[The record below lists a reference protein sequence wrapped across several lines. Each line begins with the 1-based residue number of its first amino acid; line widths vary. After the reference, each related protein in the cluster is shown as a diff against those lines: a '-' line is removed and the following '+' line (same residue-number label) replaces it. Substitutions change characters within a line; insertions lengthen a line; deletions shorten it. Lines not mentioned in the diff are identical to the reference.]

1 MDRDRNRLRVLI
13 HENEVLKRFA
23 SVESKV
29 RERDPDLYEQ
39 FSKLRNDVSSW
50 NSAVRRI
57 SYQSDLSMTH
67 AKDDLEEDIPAEEPS
82 DHGIEQEVD
91 QEGEEEEKERD
102 EEAMSEEEEK
112 EESCPDVDPM
122 KESPQTLP
130 SEGDDNDVLNGTVS
144 QSVTDDQ
151 ENEEATDDRE
161 KEEVTGDPE
170 EEGDEG
176 ESEPSPALQDL
187 DDELSEDVEMMLDPH
202 CNPPLQLGK
211 KQKLKYKPRLNVVWQ
226 RRLEASQKEREERM
240 KETEAGKSDPQAQNL
255 KTTKNKAYASVPC
268 RIYEKQPKQP
278 HRSPEEFTQE
288 SQDLDIFDTELDRR
302 KSFPQVDPH
311 KDPHHLGIDCKIE
324 PRGNRSSELRYL
336 RSTALKAADTD
347 LKRPGFFHPLSRA
360 NSRHALSEA
369 YSRNVSNTL
378 PLRRSNTI
386 HLGTSRQNPN
396 GTTAEDAAN
405 KESLST
411 ALSLKPVQSNV
422 TSVNHFQTEL
432 RRAKSLT
439 HQGPTLLSHLASS
452 KEPVVGHRPPH
463 LQRPSI
469 KS

>member
-1 MDRDRNRLRVLI
+1 MD
-13 HENEVLKRFA
+13 
-23 SVESKV
+23 
-29 RERDPDLYEQ
+29 
-39 FSKLRNDVSSW
+39 
-50 NSAVRRI
+50 
-57 SYQSDLSMTH
+57 
-67 AKDDLEEDIPAEEPS
+67 
-82 DHGIEQEVD
+82 
-91 QEGEEEEKERD
+91 EEEEKE
-102 EEAMSEEEEK
+102 K
-112 EESCPDVDPM
+112 SCPDMDPM
-122 KESPQTLP
+122 EESPQILH
-130 SEGDDNDVLNGTVS
+130 SEDDDNDVLNGTVS
-144 QSVTDDQ
+144 QATTTEELFAGDGPAENTSLADDQ
-151 ENEEATDDRE
+151 ENEEAIDDRE
-161 KEEVTGDPE
+161 KEVTDDLEKE
-170 EEGDEG
+170 EDEG
-176 ESEPSPALQDL
+176 ESESNPALQDL
-187 DDELSEDVEMMLDPH
+187 DDELSEDIEMMLDPH

-240 KETEAGKSDPQAQNL
+240 KETEAGKSEPQAQGL

-278 HRSPEEFTQE
+278 HRSPVEFTEE

-347 LKRPGFFHPLSRA
+347 LKRPGFLHPLSRA

-386 HLGTSRQNPN
+386 HIGSSRQNPV
-396 GTTAEDAAN
+396 GTTADDAVN

-411 ALSLKPVQSNV
+411 APVMLSLKPIPNHA
-422 TSVNHFQTEL
+422 TSVNNFQTGL
-432 RRAKSLT
+432 RRAKSLG
-439 HQGPTLLSHLASS
+439 HQGPTLLSHFASS
-452 KEPVVGHRPPH
+452 KEPVMGHRPPH